1 MLSNVFQALM
11 INLNQFIFA
20 DDKDEAESEAVVQAL
35 EHIDDDCDRFVHI
48 VVFGNP
54 LSVF

>member
-1 MLSNVFQALM
+1 MVYSTK
-11 INLNQFIFA
+11 NLNQFIFA